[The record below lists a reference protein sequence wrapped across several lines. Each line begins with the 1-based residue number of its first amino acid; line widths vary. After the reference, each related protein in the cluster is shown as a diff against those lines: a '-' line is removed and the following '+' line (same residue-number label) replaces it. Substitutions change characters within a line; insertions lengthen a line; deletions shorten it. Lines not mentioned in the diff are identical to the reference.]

1 MGGNKAVAYAVILSG
16 GKQFRVTTGEV
27 VRIPTL
33 DKEVGSAV
41 ELEALTI
48 SDGTTIQVGTPL
60 LDQKIKATVVE
71 HGRGKKVIVFKF
83 KRRKQFKRKQGHRQN
98 FTAVR
103 IDQIA

>member
-1 MGGNKAVAYAVILSG
+1 MAYAVILSG

-27 VRIPTL
+27 VRVPTL

-48 SDGTTIQVGTPL
+48 SDGATIQVGTPL

-103 IDQIA
+103 IDAIA

>member
-1 MGGNKAVAYAVILSG
+1 MAYAVILSG

-27 VRIPTL
+27 VRVPTL

-48 SDGTTIQVGTPL
+48 SDGATIQVGTPL